1 MDMADFLQRLLWTE
15 NIEKVINLAMFFFF
29 LNCEIDQTLTKMLY
43 IFFLSFRY
51 D

>member
-15 NIEKVINLAMFFFF
+15 NIEKVINLATFF
-29 LNCEIDQTLTKMLY
+29 LNFEIDLTLTKMLY

>member
-15 NIEKVINLAMFFFF
+15 NIEKVINLATFFF
-29 LNCEIDQTLTKMLY
+29 LNFEIDQTLTKMLY